1 MYDARRFHSRVTWAV
16 GNTGTRRNCD
26 DNSRIQRSQIRRLR
40 GVVQGMITV
49 NLTANELRLI
59 RDALY
64 SEYYLAKDEGD
75 SYTQNR
81 ITALETKL
89 SKEENNDAN

>member
-1 MYDARRFHSRVTWAV
+1 
-16 GNTGTRRNCD
+16 
-26 DNSRIQRSQIRRLR
+26 
-40 GVVQGMITV
+40 MITV
-49 NLTANELRLI
+49 KLKANELRLI
-59 RDALY
+59 RDALC

-75 SYTQNR
+75 SYTQKR